1 MLNHQTDHKTDTLV
15 VPRSIIEPQPPYTPW
30 TAVADDIQQNALWMP
45 RPDAEISTQYVQLI
59 PAATI
64 QDQSGRYHTF
74 SRRKSAYEYL
84 SEKWSIIVGGHVE
97 PEDRSIDI
105 VSTMANT
112 LRRELLEELGVNHR
126 PTTPNTVVFDPRSPH
141 VAILYEVQ
149 VHQPVTTT
157 TTDEFEDSPSQPVRL
172 LDGEQ
177 IFQHHSDRLDPWSK
191 TIIEQITSVA
201 P

>member
-1 MLNHQTDHKTDTLV
+1 MNHQTEHKTDTLV
-15 VPRSIIEPQPPYTPW
+15 VPRSIIEPQPRYTPW
-30 TAVADDIQQNALWMP
+30 TVVADDIKQNAMWMP
-45 RPDAEISTQYVQLI
+45 RPEAETSTQYIQLI

-74 SRRKSAYEYL
+74 SRRKSVYKFL
-84 SEKWSIIVGGHVE
+84 PEKWSIIVGGHVE
-97 PEDRSIDI
+97 PKDRSTDI

-112 LRRELLEELGVNHR
+112 LKRELLEELGINHR

-141 VAILYEVQ
+141 VAILYTVQ

-172 LDGEQ
+172 LHGDQ
-177 IFQHHSDRLDPWSK
+177 ILRHHSARLDPWSK
-191 TIIEQITSVA
+191 TIIEQIASVA